1 MFPLSKGKV
10 TPQAHVGIPE
20 GTYEEEHAR
29 KGFFGKTSHLYRTH
43 RPTDWTRIEGPLRPH
58 AYYLSELAPTDQRD
72 ALRGEPVTVL
82 YNDDVS
88 LKVSRLSEP
97 MPYYFRNADG
107 DDVYFVHQGEGV
119 IETDFGP
126 LDFERGDYV
135 VIPRGT
141 TYRVVPRTREN
152 FFLIIESKGEI
163 EIPDRGPLGPNAV
176 YDRGVLVTPEPSPI
190 LDDSKEYEVRIKR
203 LGEYTSVFYPF
214 NPMDVV
220 GWKGDL
226 TAFKLNVRDIRPI
239 MSHRYHLPP
248 SVHTTF
254 LGGNFVI
261 CTFVPRPFE
270 SEPEAMRVPFYHR
283 NIDYDEVLFY
293 HDGDFFSRQHIKP
306 GMLTL
311 HPQGIHHGPHP
322 KAAEKVAALERTDE
336 IAVMVDTRYPLKI
349 AEAAQGVEWA
359 DYVNSWKP
367 APGKTTTEATR

>member
-10 TPQAHVGIPE
+10 TPQAHVNVPE
-20 GTYEEEHAR
+20 GTFEEEHAR
-29 KGFFGKTSHLYRTH
+29 KGFFGKTTHLYRAH

-58 AYYLSELAPTDQRD
+58 AFYLSEVNPTDASD
-72 ALRGEPVTVL
+72 PARGEPVTIL
-82 YNDDVS
+82 YNDDVA

-107 DDVYFVHQGEGV
+107 DDVYFVHQGEGTL
-119 IETDFGP
+119 ETDFGP
-126 LDFERGDYV
+126 LDFERGDYL

-141 TYRVVPRTREN
+141 TYRVVPRTRDN
-152 FFLIIESKGEI
+152 FFFIIESKGEI
-163 EIPDRGPLGPNAV
+163 EIPNRNQLGPNAIF
-176 YDRGVLVTPEPSPI
+176 DLGVLTTPEPAPI
-190 LDDSKEYEVRIKR
+190 LDDSREYEVRVKR
-203 LGEYTSVFYPF
+203 LGEYTSIWYPF

-226 TAFKLNVRDIRPI
+226 TVFKLNVRDIRPV

-270 SEPEAMRVPFYHR
+270 SEPGAERVPFYHR

-322 KAAEKVAALERTDE
+322 KAAERAAGKQGTDE
-336 IAVMVDTRYPLKI
+336 IAVMVDTRFPLKI
-349 AEAAQGVEWA
+349 SQAAEAVEWA

-367 APGKTTTEATR
+367 EMATKEVAR